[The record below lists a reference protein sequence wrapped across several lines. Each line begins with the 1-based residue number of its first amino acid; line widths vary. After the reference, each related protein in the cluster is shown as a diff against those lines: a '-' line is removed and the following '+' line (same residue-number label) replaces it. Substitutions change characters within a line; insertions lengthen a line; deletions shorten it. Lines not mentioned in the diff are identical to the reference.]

1 VSAGAPDVRIEVVFT
16 PATLHSRLRMKAI
29 VRLLGAALLCL
40 PLAATP
46 SPAAELHPE
55 VKLEARYDD
64 NIRSSDPREDDIL
77 RVVAPGLWM
86 TSKGPFGDWYAWGRR
101 SLTWYSPETS
111 LPRST
116 TDAANV
122 RVDRSGPI
130 DLKIRGDYRRSRDDW
145 ETTDQSVFV
154 PGTYRSGTGTGDLGL
169 RRLETGVRIAA
180 YNYSR
185 PDQNDATTQQASAS
199 IFPIRGKTQD
209 WLVTYRGRRLVMSG
223 HRALTSQ
230 AALVGF
236 RRRNTPMIGT
246 HLEGGVTRVDYEEG
260 DGWVTQGAFTAGL
273 TIYDPGTDRK
283 VASVVVERDA
293 ATTFL
298 ADAERHFGGILL
310 SGEWRRR
317 LDAVGGYT
325 ANPMIEQRV
334 TASLADS
341 LGAHMTLS
349 VEGSYGWTRAF
360 RGPESG
366 ADAWSAGVF
375 WTVPLAP
382 GVSGTLGYDFLSQED
397 RDRPIPLDYDRNRI
411 ILSVTGWIP

>member
-1 VSAGAPDVRIEVVFT
+1 VSASAPGVRIGAVFT
-16 PATLHSRLRMKAI
+16 TATLQRVSMKEI
-29 VRLLGAALLCL
+29 VRVLGAALLFL
-40 PLAATP
+40 PFAATTT
-46 SPAAELHPE
+46 SAAELHPE
-55 VKLEARYDD
+55 VKVEARYDD
-64 NIRSSDPREDDIL
+64 NIRSSDPREDDVL
-77 RVVAPGLWM
+77 RVIAPGLWM
-86 TSKGPFGDWYAWGRR
+86 ATKGPFADWYAWGRR

-116 TDAANV
+116 TDAAIV
-122 RVDRSGPI
+122 RIAREGRPVELR
-130 DLKIRGDYRRSRDDW
+130 IRGDYRRSRDDW

-154 PGTYRSGTGTGDLGL
+154 PGTFRSGTGTGDLGM

-185 PDQNDATTQQASAS
+185 PDQNDATTQQATVS

-209 WLVTYRGRRLVMSG
+209 WLVSYRGHRLSMSG
-223 HRALTSQ
+223 HRSLTSQ

-236 RRRNTPMIGT
+236 RRRNTSFIGT
-246 HLEGGVTRVDYEEG
+246 RLEGGVTWVDYHEG

-273 TIYDPGTDRK
+273 TIYAGGEDRK
-283 VASVVVERDA
+283 VASFVVERDA

-298 ADAERHFGGILL
+298 ADAERHFGGVLL

-325 ANPMIEQRV
+325 ANPMVEQRV
-334 TASLADS
+334 TVSLADS
-341 LGAHMTLS
+341 LGERMTVS

-366 ADAWSAGVF
+366 ADAWTAGVF
-375 WTVPLAP
+375 WTVPLVT
-382 GVSGTLGYDFLSQED
+382 GVSSTLGYDFLSQEN
-397 RDRPIPLDYDRNRI
+397 RDRPVPLDFDRNRV
-411 ILSVTGWIP
+411 ILSVTGGIP